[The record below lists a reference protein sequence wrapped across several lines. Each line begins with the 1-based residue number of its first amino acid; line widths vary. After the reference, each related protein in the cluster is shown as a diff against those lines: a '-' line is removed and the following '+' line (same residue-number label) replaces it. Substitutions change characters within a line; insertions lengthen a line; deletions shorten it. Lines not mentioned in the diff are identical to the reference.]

1 MRHLPDLQME
11 RVVVQHAVLDIVL
24 LDRVAKLLLDLLSK
38 RTDVYLQG
46 MYQHV
51 GGDSSGS
58 VLDAAYVAGAA
69 NVSSNQNQLLLRLGV
84 RHFF

>member
-1 MRHLPDLQME
+1 MADY
-11 RVVVQHAVLDIVL
+11 V
-24 LDRVAKLLLDLLSK
+24 LSK

-51 GGDSSGS
+51 GGDTPGS
-58 VLDAAYVAGAA
+58 VLDVAYVAGAA
-69 NVSSNQNQLLLRLGV
+69 NVLSIRNQLLQRAAI